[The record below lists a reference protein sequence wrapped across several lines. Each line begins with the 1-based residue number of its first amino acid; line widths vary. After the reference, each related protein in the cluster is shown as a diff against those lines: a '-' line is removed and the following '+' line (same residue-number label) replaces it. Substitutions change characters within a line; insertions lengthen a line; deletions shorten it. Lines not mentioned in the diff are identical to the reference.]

1 MTWRLDS
8 AVVSDRGCIRE
19 LNEDS
24 ARIVRPGDDEMFARR
39 GMLVVVADGMGGH
52 SAGEVASQMA
62 VDTIARAYYE
72 LGECDESGESRE
84 SHHSPHSPDS
94 HHSHDSAAALVAALQ
109 DANRAIFAH
118 ASQDR
123 ALTGMGTT
131 CVALALVNGMAHAA
145 HVGDSRLYLIR
156 RGGIYQMTN
165 DDSAVGEMVNRGVLS
180 KEDARRHHDKNVI
193 LKALGTQPD
202 VEVSSWPAP
211 LPLADGDAFL
221 LCSDGLTDLV
231 DDHELAAAVEAD
243 ADCASVCQAL
253 IAAAKARGGFDNIA
267 AALVR
272 TTASATAN
280 AAPPTNIAV
289 KDTREWGVHS

>member
-62 VDTIARAYYE
+62 VETIAHAYYE
-72 LGECDESGESRE
+72 LGECGESGESRE
-84 SHHSPHSPDS
+84 SQ
-94 HHSHDSAAALVAALQ
+94 DSAAALVAALQ

-253 IAAAKARGGFDNIA
+253 IAAAKARGGFDNIT